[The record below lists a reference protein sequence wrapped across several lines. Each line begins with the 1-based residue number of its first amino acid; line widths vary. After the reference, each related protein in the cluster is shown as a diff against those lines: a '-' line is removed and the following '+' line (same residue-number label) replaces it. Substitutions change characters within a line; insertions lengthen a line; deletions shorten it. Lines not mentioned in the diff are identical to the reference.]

1 MNYLTQKLAKIEPT
15 PGYRVRVEFEDAF
28 AAELDLTG
36 LLDEG
41 PLFAPLRD
49 PSFFAGV
56 KLDRGVPVW
65 GDDLDLSPGAM
76 RAWAEAGRLLSI
88 EETDEW
94 VAMNSDPAASIA

>member
-1 MNYLTQKLAKIEPT
+1 MKFLTERLTKIEPAA
-15 PGYRVRVEFEDAF
+15 GYRVRVEFADGLT
-28 AAELDLTG
+28 AELDLTG

-41 PLFAPLRD
+41 PIFAPLRD
-49 PSFFAGV
+49 PAFFAAV
-56 KLDRGVPVW
+56 KLHRGAPLW

-94 VAMNSDPAASIA
+94 CTAHDTPSAAIA